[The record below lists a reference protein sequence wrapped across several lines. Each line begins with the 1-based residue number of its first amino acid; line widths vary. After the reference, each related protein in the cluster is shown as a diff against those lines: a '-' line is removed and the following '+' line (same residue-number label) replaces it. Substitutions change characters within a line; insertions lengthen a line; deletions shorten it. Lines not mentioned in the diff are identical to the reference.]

1 LLLALPL
8 DGLDKTNQE
17 TFSRELSYVH
27 LKTMRTGAHSTSLV
41 FVAMVAAAIAPAAL
55 RAQDVGKIVSQ
66 YAKAEGGA
74 GKLSKITTVKFEGTV
89 TGQRPAAHGPDAFVE
104 GATAAPAPQRA
115 SAVGGTYT
123 FALKLPNR
131 YYTEMVAGDESWIES
146 FNGKSAW
153 RQSAK
158 GEIGTLVGS
167 EGLQLEAAARYFN
180 SRLLNLKKNRLL
192 VTFVRVTQRRGKDVA
207 EVEVTAPSGAK
218 RQIFFDTQTHLIEEE
233 SALVGGVP
241 QDIYYDEY
249 RGVNGVQMPYKIQL
263 RRGDDI
269 YRIEMSR
276 VEVNEPIGERTFDF
290 PKKAQVVLPDLKTL
304 FAQIDNNQKAIDKIK
319 EDYAGTK
326 VEEETDFE
334 GNGKSKKAEIRESTF
349 FYLDGTEVS
358 TLVKKN
364 GKALSDE
371 EQKKE
376 IERVTK
382 EVERLQKDA
391 DKKDKKD
398 EQDKEKGKDSD
409 TDDGEISMET
419 FLRACQFVNPRRER
433 FRGADVLVFDFEPN
447 PEFKAHS
454 LIEKIIQKLGGVIWI
469 DEKALDVARL
479 DAFFVS
485 DVKIAGGLLADVQK
499 GTRIILE
506 QEFVNSEVWL
516 PTYEFIHLDLRLL
529 LVKGFHVDGTTRY
542 SDYKKFNVAT
552 IATIGKPKGAET
564 DAPTAPPPSAPARTP
579 TDAPKPQ

>member
-1 LLLALPL
+1 M
-8 DGLDKTNQE
+8 
-17 TFSRELSYVH
+17 
-27 LKTMRTGAHSTSLV
+27 TMRIRVPSRFLV
-41 FVAMVAAAIAPAAL
+41 TAGFCLAAFGVGAPATL
-55 RAQDVGKIVSQ
+55 RAQDISKTLAQ
-66 YAKAEGGA
+66 YVKAEGGA
-74 GKLSKITTVKFEGTV
+74 GKLAKITTVKFEGTV
-89 TGQRPAAHGPDAFVE
+89 VGERPTKPGPDAIVA
-104 GATAAPAPQRA
+104 GVSPPPKPRDT

-153 RQSAK
+153 RQNAK
-158 GEIGTLVGS
+158 GDIGTLVGP
-167 EGLQLEAAARYFN
+167 EGLQIEAAARYFN
-180 SRLLNLKKNRLL
+180 SRLLNPKKNRLV
-192 VTFVRVTQRRGKDVA
+192 VTFVRVTQVRGKEVV

-233 SALVGGVP
+233 SALVGGLQ
-241 QDIYYDEY
+241 QDIYYDDY
-249 RGVNGVQMPYKIQL
+249 RPVNGVQMPYKIQL
-263 RRGDDI
+263 RRGEEI

-276 VEVNEPIGERTFDF
+276 LEVNEPIGERTFDF
-290 PKKAQVVLPDLKTL
+290 PKKAQVVLPDLKAL
-304 FAQIDNNQKAIDKIK
+304 FTQIDNNQKAIDKIK

-334 GNGKSKKAEIRESTF
+334 GNGKTKKTQVLESTF
-349 FYLDGTEVS
+349 FYLNGTEVS
-358 TLVKKN
+358 TLVKKD
-364 GKALSDE
+364 GKPLSDE

-391 DKKDKKD
+391 EKKDKKD
-398 EQDKEKGKDSD
+398 EKKKDEGKDPD
-409 TDDGEISMET
+409 ADDDDEVSMET

-454 LIEKIIQKLGGVIWI
+454 LIEKIIQKLGGVVWI

-485 DVKIAGGLLADVQK
+485 DVRIAGGLLADVQK

-516 PTYEFIHLDLRLL
+516 PTYQSVHVDLRLL

-552 IATIGKPKGAET
+552 IATIGKPKGADA
-564 DAPTAPPPSAPARTP
+564 DAPATPAKDPAPP
-579 TDAPKPQ
+579 K